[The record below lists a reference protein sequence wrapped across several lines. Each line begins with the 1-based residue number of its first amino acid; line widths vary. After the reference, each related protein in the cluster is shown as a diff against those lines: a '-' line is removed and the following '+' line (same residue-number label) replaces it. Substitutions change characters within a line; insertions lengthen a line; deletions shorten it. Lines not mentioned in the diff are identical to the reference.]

1 MPTNKTI
8 DELVDKIVDEA
19 LARADSQE
27 DVVKRRRPKPFR
39 YITDREEIKAE
50 LAKEEVTQF
59 TVMKDKNAP
68 TKILDDKLAV
78 VGLGNVEAIE
88 NVIRRHE
95 ASRRFAEK

>member
-19 LARADSQE
+19 LARAESQ
-27 DVVKRRRPKPFR
+27 DDAVKKRRPKPFR
-39 YITDREEIKAE
+39 YITDQEEIKAE
-50 LAKEEVTQF
+50 LAKEEITQF
-59 TVMKDKNAP
+59 TVMRDKHTP
-68 TKILDDKLAV
+68 KILDDKFAV